1 MCGFLG
7 IIHTKKRCWHLRNY
21 AIGSICISVII
32 ILSLSSPVSAY
43 YFDFIS
49 FETDQLVYEV
59 GETITMVSDLIADF
73 SETGWCYV
81 SFAVVSDMGT
91 AHTDAY
97 YIPASTSVQ
106 HPSSSYLISADD
118 TSPGIDG
125 TQAYV
130 MFSAEIYDT
139 FSEGGSDTIIVNITR
154 GHLEI
159 EPLVPLITS
168 YGSDTSFSFRIHSIH
183 NENVVYSNNN
193 ISIGILNQIGES
205 VLNTS
210 TITDANGE
218 FSFIWNS
225 SIGPSAIYN
234 MSISSQGDDDFIPFN
249 ESFLVTVE
257 PAESILKIVSAPETI
272 VCQSY
277 DGSLFEY
284 AELIVEHLDNEGI
297 KLNDSSV
304 NWSFNSAIGNLTLIG
319 SGFYRALIPFHVNP
333 GLYTINFS
341 ATSPNH
347 QNAFNSTQIE
357 SVKRDVELSHLPFPI
372 PVADS
377 TFTAHISVDDIINHS
392 GIPSIPVNVTL
403 IINNTVVDNSIIF
416 SNESG
421 FVNYVVEIP
430 PNLYGDGLIHATIL
444 ETQNNNPAQEFWSFV
459 INYNP
464 MVSIT
469 STNDI
474 ILGKNNQIHIC
485 ITDFHSRG
493 LDNATIELW
502 NPNNALVSTNFTD
515 TQGQCIL
522 NWLPDESLSVGSHQY
537 KIVILNNTDEFINQ
551 SVYDLLL
558 ILHYPIIIEEMP
570 ENNIAIRGS
579 LYLLNITITSPLIEN
594 QNIDLIIQD
603 DFNEIYQYV
612 LVDVNQNAT
621 ICLPIDN
628 NFTLGI
634 RKLHFYMNNPNFTFV
649 NSDDIELFV
658 KGNMITNQSIKS
670 AFYSEELILDLK
682 IKDDNMSVL
691 QMISLVVSYDDG
703 SLISIYNVSLDGYV
717 SLPLPISLGVGTH
730 SALIMLLHPLFKS
743 SNITIEFTIFIR
755 TSITITYSIVGID
768 TPPVPAQD
776 APIASSISSGLI
788 ISPPP
793 TLFNETTSISLLTT
807 RFTSLDSCPKLSSGT
822 SNRSTVLENASSSSS
837 GNGQMVFNL
846 NDFIKSFSESR
857 ISSTDLDVEPNDM
870 TPHSALV
877 GPIISKSSRR
887 CEFLRIFSEI
897 LRIKWS

>member
-7 IIHTKKRCWHLRNY
+7 IVHTKKWCWHLRNFT
-21 AIGSICISVII
+21 IGSICISVII

-91 AHTDAY
+91 VHTDAY

-106 HPSSSYLISADD
+106 HPSSNYLINPDD
-118 TSPGIDG
+118 TSPGIGG

-154 GHLEI
+154 GHLEV

-168 YGSDTSFSFRIHSIH
+168 YGSDTSFSFRIQSIH
-183 NENVVYSNNN
+183 NENVVYSNKN
-193 ISIGILNQIGES
+193 ISIAISNQIGES
-205 VLNTS
+205 ILNTS
-210 TITDANGE
+210 TITDTNGE

-257 PAESILKIVSAPETI
+257 PTESSLKIVSAPETI

-284 AELIVEHLDNEGI
+284 AELIVEHIDNEGI
-297 KLNDSSV
+297 PLNDSSV
-304 NWSFNSAIGNLTLIG
+304 NWIFNSITGNLTLIG

-347 QNAFNSTQIE
+347 QDALNSTQIE
-357 SVKRDVELSHLPFPI
+357 AVKRDFELSHLPFPI
-372 PVADS
+372 PVVNS
-377 TFTAHISVDDIINHS
+377 TFTIHISVNDIINHS
-392 GIPSIPVNVTL
+392 GMPLIPVNITF
-403 IINNTVVDNSIIF
+403 IINNTIVDNSIIF

-421 FVNYVVEIP
+421 FCNYVVEIP
-430 PNLYGDGLIHATIL
+430 SYLYGNGFIHATIL
-444 ETQNNNPAQEFWSFV
+444 ETQNNNPIQESWPLM

-464 MVSIT
+464 LVSIT

-485 ITDFHSRG
+485 ITDFHSQG
-493 LDNATIELW
+493 LDNVTIELW
-502 NPNNALVSTNFTD
+502 NPNNDLVSTNSTD
-515 TQGQCIL
+515 AQGQCIL
-522 NWLPDESLSVGSHQY
+522 DWFPDESLSAGSYHY
-537 KIVILNNTDEFINQ
+537 KIIILNNTSEFINQ

-558 ILHYPIIIEEMP
+558 ILHYPIIIEEMSDD
-570 ENNIAIRGS
+570 NIAIRGS
-579 LYLLNITITSPLIEN
+579 LYLLNITITSPLIKN

-603 DFNEIYQYV
+603 DFNEIYEYII
-612 LVDVNQNAT
+612 VDVNQNAT
-621 ICLPIDN
+621 IYLPIDN

-634 RKLHFYMNNPNFTFV
+634 RELHFYTDNPDFAFA
-649 NSDDIELFV
+649 NSHDIELFV
-658 KGNMITNQSIKS
+658 MGNMVTNQSIKS

-682 IKDDNMSVL
+682 VKDDNMSVL
-691 QMISLVVSYDDG
+691 QIISLVVSYDDG
-703 SLISIYNVSLDGYV
+703 SFISIYNVSLDGYV
-717 SLPLPISLGVGTH
+717 SLPLPISLGTGTH
-730 SALIMLLHPLFKS
+730 SALITLLHPLFKS

-755 TSITITYSIVGID
+755 TSITITYSIVEID
-768 TPPVPAQD
+768 TPPALTQDVPMT
-776 APIASSISSGLI
+776 SSISSGLI
-788 ISPPP
+788 INPPP
-793 TLFNETTSISLLTT
+793 TLFNGTTSISLLTT
-807 RFTSLDSCPKLSSGT
+807 RFTSLDNCPKLSSGT

-846 NDFIKSFSESR
+846 NDFIESFSDSK
-857 ISSTDLDVEPNDM
+857 ISSTDLDVEPKDM
-870 TPHSALV
+870 TPQSALV
-877 GPIISKSSRR
+877 GPLISKSSRR
-887 CEFLRIFSEI
+887 CELLRIFAEI
-897 LRIKWS
+897 FRIK

>member
-1 MCGFLG
+1 
-7 IIHTKKRCWHLRNY
+7 
-21 AIGSICISVII
+21 
-32 ILSLSSPVSAY
+32 
-43 YFDFIS
+43 
-49 FETDQLVYEV
+49 
-59 GETITMVSDLIADF
+59 MVSNLIADF

-91 AHTDAY
+91 VHTDAY

-154 GHLEI
+154 GHLKV

-168 YGSDTSFSFRIHSIH
+168 YGLNTSFFFRVQSIH

-193 ISIGILNQIGES
+193 ISISILNQIGES

-210 TITDANGE
+210 AITDANGE

-234 MSISSQGDDDFIPFN
+234 MSISSEGDDDFIPFK

-257 PAESILKIVSAPETI
+257 PAESTLKIVSAPETI
-272 VCQSY
+272 ACQSY

-284 AELIVEHLDNEGI
+284 AEVVLEHLDNEGI
-297 KLNDSSV
+297 PLNDSSI
-304 NWSFNSAIGNLTLIG
+304 NWTFNSTTGNSALVGPGL
-319 SGFYRALIPFHVNP
+319 YRSLIPLHVNP

-347 QNAFNSTQIE
+347 QDAVNSTQIE
-357 SVKRDVELSHLPFPI
+357 VVKRDFELNHLPFPI
-372 PVADS
+372 LVANS
-377 TFTAHISVDDIINHS
+377 TFTTHISVNDIIDHT
-392 GIPSIPVNVTL
+392 GIPLIPINVTF
-403 IINNTVVDNSIIF
+403 IINNTIVDNSIIF

-421 FVNYVVEIP
+421 FGNYVVEIP
-430 PNLYGDGLIHATIL
+430 PDLYGDGFIHATIL
-444 ETQNNNPAQEFWSFV
+444 ETQNNNLVQESWFLV

-464 MVSIT
+464 IVSIT

-474 ILGKNNQIHIC
+474 ILGENNQIHIC
-485 ITDFHSRG
+485 ITDFHSQG
-493 LDNATIELW
+493 LDNTTIELW
-502 NPNNALVSTNFTD
+502 NPNNDLVSTNFTD
-515 TQGQCIL
+515 IQGQCTL
-522 NWLPDESLSVGSHQY
+522 NWFPDESLLAGLYQY
-537 KIVILNNTDEFINQ
+537 KIVILNNTGKFVNQ

-558 ILHYPIIIEEMP
+558 ILHYPIIIEEMSKD
-570 ENNIAIRGS
+570 NIAIRGS
-579 LYLLNITITSPLIEN
+579 LYLLNITITSPLVEN

-603 DFNEIYQYV
+603 DFNEIYEYII
-612 LVDVNQNAT
+612 VDVNQNAT
-621 ICLPIDN
+621 IYLPIDN
-628 NFTLGI
+628 NFTLGT
-634 RKLHFYMNNPNFTFV
+634 RKLHFYTNNPDFIFANF
-649 NSDDIELFV
+649 NDIELFIM
-658 KGNMITNQSIKS
+658 GNMFANQSIKS

-682 IKDDNMSVL
+682 IKDDNMSAI
-691 QMISLVVSYDDG
+691 QAISLVISYDDG

-717 SLPLPISLGVGTH
+717 SLPLPISLGIGTH
-730 SALIMLLHPLFKS
+730 SALIMLLHPLLKS

-755 TSITITYSIVGID
+755 TSITITYSVVEIE
-768 TPPVPAQD
+768 TPPALIQD
-776 APIASSISSGLI
+776 ILMTSSISSGLI

-793 TLFNETTSISLLTT
+793 TLFNGTTSTSLLTT
-807 RFTSLDSCPKLSSGT
+807 RLTSLDNCPKLSSGT
-822 SNRSTVLENASSSSS
+822 NNRSTVLENSSSPSS
-837 GNGQMVFNL
+837 GNGQTVFNL
-846 NDFIKSFSESR
+846 NDFIESFPDSI

-870 TPHSALV
+870 TPHLALV

-887 CEFLRIFSEI
+887 CTFLRIFAEI
-897 LRIKWS
+897 LRIK